1 MKIEAERTAVVT
13 EALSWMRTPYHEHSR
28 IKGVG
33 VDCAQL
39 VIAVYTTALGL
50 SEPAIG
56 GYAIDWF
63 MHSSEEKYLKGLEPY
78 ALQRAHGSLVA
89 AEPGDIAL
97 FRFGRA
103 IAHAGIIIEWPMMVH
118 ADRQTGR
125 VTLDSLA
132 AGQPYRARLAGVHT
146 LRRWHERTEVA
157 A

>member
-1 MKIEAERTAVVT
+1 VNIEAERTAVVT

-28 IKGVG
+28 IKSVG

-56 GYAIDWF
+56 DYAIDWF
-63 MHSSEEKYLKGLEPY
+63 MHSSEEKYLTGLAPY
-78 ALQRAHGSLVA
+78 ATRRAQGALVGG
-89 AEPGDIAL
+89 EPGDIAL

-103 IAHAGIIIEWPMMVH
+103 IAHAGIVIEWPMMVH
-118 ADRQTGR
+118 ADRLTGR

-146 LRRWHERTEVA
+146 LRRWHMDAEVA